1 MRYFIHFVI
10 GLLLIQTP
18 FAESIEANDFENI
31 DQQSRYTQLIDNIRC
46 PVCQG
51 QSISGSNS
59 GLAKDLREKVHEM
72 ILDGQSDADIYS
84 YMVER
89 YGDFVVYKPPLNI
102 KTFLLWFAPLLVMIL
117 SLFFLFRSTSQN
129 KEKTVSISSD
139 LEKAKKL
146 LKN

>member
-59 GLAKDLREKVHEM
+59 ELAKDLREKVREM
-72 ILDGQSDADIYS
+72 ILDGHSDANIYS

-117 SLFFLFRSTSQN
+117 SLVFLFRSTRQN

-146 LKN
+146 LK

>member
-10 GLLLIQTP
+10 GLLLIQAP
-18 FAESIEANDFENI
+18 FAESIEANDFETSE
-31 DQQSRYTQLIDNIRC
+31 QQSRYTQLIDNIRC

-59 GLAKDLREKVHEM
+59 GLAKDLRKKVREM
-72 ILDGQSDADIYS
+72 ILDSRSDADIYS

-102 KTFLLWFAPLLVMIL
+102 KTFLLWFAPLVVMIL
-117 SLFFLFRSTSQN
+117 SLFFLFRSTRQN

-146 LKN
+146 LK

>member
-18 FAESIEANDFENI
+18 FAESIEANDFETI
-31 DQQSRYTQLIDNIRC
+31 DQQSRYTQLIENIRC

-59 GLAKDLREKVHEM
+59 ELAKDLRKKVREM
-72 ILDGQSDADIYS
+72 ILDSRSDADIYS

-117 SLFFLFRSTSQN
+117 SLLFLFRSTRQN
-129 KEKTVSISSD
+129 KEKTVGISSD
-139 LEKAKKL
+139 FEKAKKL
-146 LKN
+146 LK